1 MIGNY
6 KDTTPIVKFD
16 GRSFNYRRPTG
27 EDYSPHEYEW
37 LNPVYAYSKG
47 RVRDAALQLGITNVH
62 QPEQVKR
69 ILAEIRNGPAT
80 RMAQQ
85 QQVYQQQMQATAN
98 ASAAA
103 NTKQLQI
110 IQSEKSAVS
119 KMMADYSAQ
128 VKAQAEAQAKAQ
140 KEAQKKAAAALAAS
154 SANQSMMGKSA
165 NLQLQP
171 ASGTPKT
178 AGTQGFK
185 KLKNQF
191 KINPSYNALGT
202 MKSGTLNI

>member
-1 MIGNY
+1 MFPFQKYDPSKYTNKPVYFGQNPAGTYKTYTYSGAGKDGLKKNY
-6 KDTTPIVKFD
+6 STAAYYKKDEQDPKIVK
-16 GRSFNYRRPTG
+16 
-27 EDYSPHEYEW
+27 
-37 LNPVYAYSKG
+37 
-47 RVRDAALQLGITNVH
+47 
-62 QPEQVKR
+62 
-69 ILAEIRNGPAT
+69 
-80 RMAQQ
+80 MQQ
-85 QQVYQQQMQATAN
+85 QQQAFQQQMQATAN

-140 KEAQKKAAAALAAS
+140 KEAAAAAAAS

-165 NLQLQP
+165 NLQLQT
-171 ASGTPKT
+171 ASDTPKT

-202 MKSGTLNI
+202 LKSGTLNI